1 MQKHFML
8 FMLISRGVSAATKNT
23 QETTHRKQER
33 NIRSSLKEW
42 QQLMEDSEINS
53 RIGAR
58 SDWLVS
64 TVPFRPRV
72 RGQHVYTSRSTG
84 DEA

>member
-1 MQKHFML
+1 
-8 FMLISRGVSAATKNT
+8 MLISRGVSAATKNT
-23 QETTHRKQER
+23 QEATHRKEER
-33 NIRSSLKEW
+33 NIMSRLKDW
-42 QQLMEDSEINS
+42 QQLTEDSEINS

-64 TVPFRPRV
+64 TVPFRPRI